1 MSEIDRALGYY
12 QFHLYDTTDM
22 YRIACSTSLGGPIY
36 DSKNSHKKTNFKK
49 NKRNKKK

>member
-12 QFHLYDTTDM
+12 QFHLYDTIDM
-22 YRIACSTSLGGPIY
+22 YRIACSMRFGGPIY
-36 DSKNSHKKTNFKK
+36 DSKNSHKKTNFK